1 MSRFAALLAV
11 AALVSS
17 PVRAASPVAWLATA
31 EPAVARPGEVVT
43 LRLQATIAPPYHIYA
58 AAKTDGGM
66 IATSFAPSG
75 AVEAL
80 GGLREEQPLEHHDEG
95 FGVQVLT
102 HEGTTVLRQ
111 PVRLPADAQPGR

>member
-75 AVEAL
+75 AVEASVAPR
-80 GGLREEQPLEHHDEG
+80 GAAPGHHDEG
-95 FGVQVLT
+95 LAC
-102 HEGTTVLRQ
+102 RC
-111 PVRLPADAQPGR
+111 